1 MLCLPDDGRKFAQK
15 TKNVLISNRKN
26 VLYLVFSVYDPPD
39 TYLQKITINNEI
51 INLIRQVIII
61 SLTNH

>member
-1 MLCLPDDGRKFAQK
+1 MMVGNLHKKIK
-15 TKNVLISNRKN
+15 TYISITEKN
-26 VLYLVFSVYDPPD
+26 VLYLAFSVYDPPD

-61 SLTNH
+61 SLTNT

>member
-1 MLCLPDDGRKFAQK
+1 MMVGNLHKKIK
-15 TKNVLISNRKN
+15 TYISITEKN

-39 TYLQKITINNEI
+39 TYLQKITIKNEI